1 MKFNRAAATAI
12 LAAAIAFLEA
22 SALQAVR
29 RKARAPREPRPD
41 YDDVEPISTTGPPA
55 PEPKPDYDNAKKE
68 DPEEAA
74 LKAQLEHVQKQF
86 DRKNAGKVTGTVVK
100 RAKRVSQGQQM
111 NRALNNLFPE
121 VEEEKEEEWSQMT
134 EAERKEEMERR
145 ARLQRKYPTGGI
157 GGLQSYLDG
166 RLAVNIEK
174 KKRAPPPPP
183 SGEPLTKDTRF

>member
-86 DRKNAGKVTGTVVK
+86 DRKSAGKVTGTV
-100 RAKRVSQGQQM
+100 AKRVSQGQQM